1 MRKGRDIAL
10 LAIVVF
16 LHGNLL
22 SVPPQDVGAVSAL
35 LRLLLPNS
43 RESQQV
49 ALGQPA
55 HEPPAAKHA
64 HPIQH
69 VWRPD

>member
-1 MRKGRDIAL
+1 MGAGSVASL
-10 LAIVVF
+10 TLVAF

-22 SVPPQDVGAVSAL
+22 SVLPQDVGAVSAL

-49 ALGQPA
+49 ALRQPA